1 MLVRIVQLHIQEA
14 HINLFLNLYAAHQQ
28 TISTNE
34 GCVSVQLLQQE
45 GHLNQV
51 ATLSQWK
58 SEEYLNKYRNSEFF
72 KTLWKQVKPL
82 FASPAK
88 AFSYQVWNQE
98 IETNGR

>member
-14 HINLFLNLYAAHQQ
+14 HINLFLNLYAAHQKA
-28 TISTNE
+28 ISTNE
-34 GCVSVQLLQQE
+34 GCISLELLQQE
-45 GHLNQV
+45 GQADQV
-51 ATLSQWK
+51 ATLSHWK

-88 AFSYQVWNQE
+88 AFSYHVWNRE
-98 IETNGR
+98 NESIS